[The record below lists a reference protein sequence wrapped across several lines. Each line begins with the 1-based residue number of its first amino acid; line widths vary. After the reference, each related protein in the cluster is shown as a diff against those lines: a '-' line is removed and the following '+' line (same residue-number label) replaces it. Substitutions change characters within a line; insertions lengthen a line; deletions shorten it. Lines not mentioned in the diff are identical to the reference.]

1 MNLPLLKNLTAL
13 ALVAGSGVTA
23 DAGSGM
29 HPPGSKKKSASR
41 LRGSERVRGFDVV
54 F

>member
-23 DAGSGM
+23 DVGYGM
-29 HPPGSKKKSASR
+29 HPPDSKEKSASR
-41 LRGSERVRGFDVV
+41 LRGSERVRV
-54 F
+54 FYLLF